1 MIATITYRPNAQ
13 KTPCLF
19 DTILTDAI
27 LTDICQKVT
36 GQNKYRIVKDRS
48 TYNKGRLVYVEHEGV
63 IYYISLSE
71 ISIEGRNSSLQSVPS
86 AINLFYADTRPN
98 KQLCYYFMPHNGNA
112 FTDYHLFIYK
122 LLMTAGVR
130 FLNIAQYYHE
140 PITAYHNVD
149 DIIIDR
155 RDIQG
160 GNSSNNSSYVSKSSD
175 AIQIYAKTFGASKY
189 ESTLMAIAISHIAD
203 RPVEL
208 YNICE
213 QDLKKLPQASINT
226 IESLGNISLY
236 YTTLFLN
243 KHQPADESERAKLR
257 SASYLYNLYNR
268 IGYKRCA
275 LCSCEIS
282 EIIQGAHIWGVSQI
296 SHSNDLSDEEKFA
309 HAVNGNNGLWLC
321 QNHHKLFDS
330 NIIIIDGNGHIRI
343 KDGLVAKDMAFIR
356 SVTFKTSIDETI
368 LTDDFRWYI
377 SKRNKELDLLH
388 SHELVV

>member
-1 MIATITYRPNAQ
+1 
-13 KTPCLF
+13 
-19 DTILTDAI
+19 
-27 LTDICQKVT
+27 
-36 GQNKYRIVKDRS
+36 
-48 TYNKGRLVYVEHEGV
+48 
-63 IYYISLSE
+63 
-71 ISIEGRNSSLQSVPS
+71 
-86 AINLFYADTRPN
+86 
-98 KQLCYYFMPHNGNA
+98 
-112 FTDYHLFIYK
+112 
-122 LLMTAGVR
+122 MTAGVR

-149 DIIIDR
+149 DLIIDR
-155 RDIQG
+155 RDNQG

-236 YTTLFLN
+236 YTTLFLD

-356 SVTFKTSIDETI
+356 SVTFKTSIDEAI

-377 SKRNKELDLLH
+377 SKRNEELDLLH